1 MEREQTN
8 REKGFRV
15 IQQKSGS
22 EGRIN
27 IVDNRANSVRS
38 LMRGGKVSQ
47 RVIQR
52 VNEANGKFIFSPR
65 LVINSSYRIPYTG
78 GTIHFT
84 DFGNSGEEILSDGFN
99 GCYMMV
105 FRFNMDPMRERDVNA
120 LFQAGSIVL
129 PRAVLGSTFVAHVAN
144 DEVGAI
150 FDAVERGLI
159 FVDLIFRPYNGATT
173 KGHPFERKHKDN
185 LWSDKQARIELFTAG
200 AKIVENGVE
209 GHVYGQEKVPKDKKS
224 KYLDNPAGFDW
235 EIEEKVKYPV
245 GVETDLRTQA
255 TMVYICARVFID
267 ALLDGD
273 VGRMNL
279 ALSRLREARARN
291 PRVLEIARDEVLNIS
306 KDGVPSWKING
317 RDIFDFFTA
326 ILRGEEDEFIAYL
339 RRRLKL
345 PPLPQEDQAEE
356 EHSDGEHTS
365 DEAKTEKKGT
375 DLDDDDDDD
384 D

>member
-1 MEREQTN
+1 MEREPIN
-8 REKGFRV
+8 REKESRI
-15 IQQKSGS
+15 IQQKSGTK
-22 EGRIN
+22 GQVN
-27 IVDNRANSVRS
+27 IVDKREKTIRS
-38 LMRGGKVSQ
+38 LMSGGMVSQ

-52 VNEANGKFIFSPR
+52 VNEANGKFIFAPR

-209 GHVYGQEKVPKDKKS
+209 GHVYRQEKVPKDKKS

-255 TMVYICARVFID
+255 TMVYICARVYID
-267 ALLDGD
+267 ALLKGD
-273 VGRMNL
+273 VARMGL
-279 ALSRLREARARN
+279 ALRRLREARERD
-291 PRVLEIARDEVLNIS
+291 PRVIEIARDEVLNKS
-306 KDGVPSWKING
+306 KDGVPSWVNG
-317 RDIFDFFTA
+317 GDISEFFTA
-326 ILRGEEDEFIAYL
+326 ILRGEEDEFIADL
-339 RRRLKL
+339 RRRLRL
-345 PPLPQEDQAEE
+345 PPLPQEEQAEE

-365 DEAKTEKKGT
+365 DEAKTEKKET